1 MADSEPKLKIV
12 HRRRKSVKSK
22 IRARATDQ
30 MKQAA
35 IEARKVAVLEY
46 VGEQL
51 EELTRLL
58 RAEGFKVSRM
68 HDPRDPAP
76 LPTGPI
82 APIVRNPCT
91 YCGRPGVVMNETK
104 NGWLC
109 QVHGQYELGGA
120 VADRKGQN
128 LAGEMFAPKPVPSR
142 AVQPKPSGPKTIIQ
156 PTEADYR
163 ASKQAFDPLKGVAN
177 GTVGVLGEDSDEAGD
192 LSE

>member
-12 HRRRKSVKSK
+12 RRRRKSVKSK
-22 IRARATDQ
+22 IRARASDQ

-46 VGEQL
+46 VAEQMT
-51 EELTRLL
+51 EMNALL
-58 RAEGFKVSRM
+58 RAEGFKVSRA
-68 HDPRDPAP
+68 HDPAP
-76 LPTGPI
+76 MRAVTAS
-82 APIVRNPCT
+82 APVVQHPCT
-91 YCGRPGVVMNETK
+91 WCGAEGVVQNETK

-109 QVHGQYELGGA
+109 QAHGQLELGQA

-128 LAGEMFAPKPVPSR
+128 LAGEMFAPKPIPSK
-142 AVQPKPSGPKTIIQ
+142 ATQPKPTGPKTIIQ

-163 ASKQAFDPLKGVAN
+163 ASKQPMFDPLKGVAN
-177 GTVGVLGEDSDEAGD
+177 GTVGVLGGDSDEAGD